1 MARRTFE
8 RIDANLALR
17 VGNRTDVSPI
27 MRSEWINDALLRC
40 SNEYEHPEMEG
51 ICIETLV
58 TGTDSIFPI
67 TVTDLWWPVMVKNS
81 ASGAICRPADR
92 ERLEQGI
99 TKTPGPPSRFYW
111 WNNRFYFDSTAN
123 ADIPIKIWYRRLPAE
138 WTTGISVLAKAYD
151 LILELY
157 SSENALNF
165 LREFDKAELAARE
178 AKAYVSD
185 MNLPKRAEKLND
197 YKTGLQAGDRW
208 HK

>member
-8 RIDANLALR
+8 RIDANLQLR
-17 VGNRTDVSPI
+17 IGNRTDVTAV
-27 MRSEWINDALLRC
+27 MRGEWINDALLRC
-40 SNEYEHPEMEG
+40 ANEYEHPEMEG
-51 ICIETLV
+51 IVVETLPKGKDFLV
-58 TGTDSIFPI
+58 PS
-67 TVTDLWWPVMVKNS
+67 VATDLWWPVMVKN
-81 ASGAICRPADR
+81 AVSGTICRPADR

-99 TKTPGPPSRFYW
+99 MKSNGPPARFYW
-111 WNNRFYFDSTAN
+111 WNNTFYFDALPTADN
-123 ADIPIKIWYRRLPAE
+123 PIKIWYRKLPAE
-138 WTTGISVLAKAYD
+138 WAAGVSVLAKAYD

-197 YKTGLQAGDRW
+197 YKTGFEAGGRY
-208 HK
+208 K